1 MMNSFRRMSGLLVG
15 AMLGVMMGIG
25 LSGAFSGQAAAD
37 QGAVPQRV
45 VTLTVD
51 LEPVKDN
58 TLYENESGS
67 LSNGKG
73 DYLFAGQTGQSATR
87 RALLAFDVAGNI
99 PADATIIS
107 ATLMLHMSKSVA
119 VATDVTVR
127 TLQQD
132 WGEGASNAEDEEGS
146 GAAAAANDATWLHT
160 FFNTASWTQAG
171 GDFAATATATTA
183 VAGVGAYSWQSAALT
198 ANVQSWLSAPE
209 TNFGWILLG
218 NESAASTAKR
228 FDSRENPT
236 VENRPVLT
244 ITYSAELEQS
254 FLPSVFVGEYHYSG
268 R

>member
-119 VATDVTVR
+119 VATDVTVH

-146 GAAAAANDATWLHT
+146 GAAAAANDATWP
-160 FFNTASWTQAG
+160 
-171 GDFAATATATTA
+171 TATTA

-254 FLPSVFVGEYHYSG
+254 FLPSVFVGEYLSSG